1 MNYYGLRGY
10 PGNFYEVRLHQFRFD
25 DGFTGQRRQL
35 MRRARNEEMEED
47 KLLPLPY
54 VGGVKFDLTP
64 TISESRSLN
73 YVDEGLPSPVGVVV
87 YATTGNRRFTISSRF
102 VSRNVGEAKC
112 NYDYVN
118 KLRSWTVPQREG
130 ESRSYRPPILR
141 LNGYKKQFYN
151 IPVVITELT
160 INYPEDVDYVET
172 DLAMV
177 PILQN
182 IELSLLE
189 THSLF
194 ERGADGRR
202 VSTSSAGARDTES
215 DDFDLVKFRHGRLP
229 GY

>member
-10 PGNFYEVRLHQFRFD
+10 PGNFYEVRLHQLQFD

-35 MRRARNEEMEED
+35 MRRSRNEDPEED

-54 VGGVKFDLTP
+54 LGGVKFDLTP
-64 TISESRSLN
+64 TISESRSLT

-87 YATTGNRRFTISSRF
+87 YATTGNRRFSISSRF
-102 VSRNVGEAKC
+102 VSRNIGEAKC

-118 KLRSWTVPQREG
+118 KLRSWTVPQDREG
-130 ESRSYRPPILR
+130 SRAFMPPILR

-182 IELSLLE
+182 IEISLLE

-194 ERGADGRR
+194 ERGADGRS
-202 VSTSSAGARDTES
+202 VSTGEAGVRGTDN
-215 DDFDLVKFRHGRLP
+215 DFDLEKFRHGRLP